1 MKTDTFLSPSFTRP
15 FYALTLCAII
25 SLSPGWSSA
34 QKKITSK
41 PGAQGNLSLRLEIE
55 HAIDKGVKWLKQHQN
70 PQSGAWS
77 ETDQPALSALAVAAI
92 AGDPA
97 LTDTPAAKLPD
108 AIKKGLAFIISKQKS
123 DGGIYGK
130 GLATYNTSL
139 SMMALMQGGDSDSEP
154 IIRSAR
160 KFLINQQ
167 SDFDARGKTDNVFDG
182 GIGYGGTYAHSD
194 LSNTHLALEALHYSK
209 QYLSDTAGG
218 AGEFDLDWAAAIEFV
233 EKCQNSEKTVKML
246 GDDYALNEKDRGGFV
261 YFPGDTKAGEQK
273 TADGKVALRSYG
285 SMGYAG
291 MLSFI
296 YADMDKQ
303 DPRMQAALTWLSQ
316 NFSIDENPGLKSQGL
331 YYYYH
336 TMAKALALY
345 GTDTLTLEDG
355 SKIKWREKLALKLF
369 DDQQRNGSWINQGSK
384 RWWEDDPVLV
394 TAYAVLALEH
404 IHRGL

>member
-1 MKTDTFLSPSFTRP
+1 MKTSPLNSNFLWLVILPLLAFASPPVF
-15 FYALTLCAII
+15 AQNKI
-25 SLSPGWSSA
+25 S
-34 QKKITSK
+34 SK
-41 PGAQGNLSLRLEIE
+41 PGAQGDLSLRLEIE
-55 HAIDKGVKWLKQHQN
+55 HAIDKGVTWLKQHQN
-70 PQSGAWS
+70 PETGAWS
-77 ETDQPALSALAVAAI
+77 ETDQPALTALAVAAI
-92 AGDPA
+92 AGDPS
-97 LTDTPAAKLPD
+97 LTNTAPDKLPPQL
-108 AIKKGLAFIISKQKS
+108 KKGLAFIISKQKT

-139 SMMALMQGGDSDSEP
+139 SLMALIQGGNPVNEP
-154 IIRSAR
+154 VIRSAR

-167 SDFDARGKTDNVFDG
+167 SDFDVRGKTDNLFDG

-209 QYLSDTAGG
+209 QYLADTAAG
-218 AGEFDLDWAAAIEFV
+218 AGAFDLDWAAAIEFV
-233 EKCQNSEKTVKML
+233 EKCQNSEKTVKTL
-246 GDDYALNEKDRGGFV
+246 GEDFALNEKDRGGFV
-261 YFPGDTKAGEQK
+261 YFPGDTKAGEQE
-273 TADGKVALRSYG
+273 TADGKIALRSYG

-303 DPRMQAALTWLSQ
+303 DPRMQAALTWLQQ

-336 TMAKALALY
+336 TMAKALTLY
-345 GTDTLTLEDG
+345 GINTLILEDG
-355 SKIKWREKLALKLF
+355 SKIKWRAQLALKLF
-369 DDQQRNGSWINQGSK
+369 DDQQLDGSWVNQGSK

>member
-1 MKTDTFLSPSFTRP
+1 MKIFPLNSASLCFACFIFVVFTANP
-15 FYALTLCAII
+15 AFTQKNI
-25 SLSPGWSSA
+25 S
-34 QKKITSK
+34 SK
-41 PGAQGNLSLRLEIE
+41 PGAQGDLSLRLEIE
-55 HAIDKGVKWLKQHQN
+55 HAIDKGVIWLKQHQD
-70 PQSGAWS
+70 QESGAWS
-77 ETDQPALSALAVAAI
+77 ETDQPALTALAVAAI
-92 AGDPA
+92 AGDPSLA
-97 LTDTPAAKLPD
+97 PSDKLP
-108 AIKKGLAFIISKQKS
+108 AQIKKGLAFIVSKKKS

-139 SMMALMQGGDSDSEP
+139 SLMALMQGGDSSNDE

-167 SDFDARGKTDNVFDG
+167 SDFDARGQTDNVFDG

-218 AGEFDLDWAAAIEFV
+218 AGEFDLDWGAAIEFV

-246 GDDYALNEKDRGGFV
+246 GKEYALNKKDLGGFV
-261 YFPGDTKAGEQK
+261 YFPGDTKAGEEV
-273 TADGKVALRSYG
+273 TSDGKIALRSYG

-303 DPRMQAALTWLSQ
+303 DPRMKAALTWLQQ
-316 NFSIDENPGLKSQGL
+316 NFSIDENPGLKAQGL

-336 TMAKALALY
+336 TMAKALTLY
-345 GTDTLTLEDG
+345 GADTLTLADG

-369 DDQQRNGSWINQGSK
+369 DDQQRDGSWVNQGSS

>member
-1 MKTDTFLSPSFTRP
+1 MKPAPIRP
-15 FYALTLCAII
+15 LFFCLASLTLATI
-25 SLSPGWSSA
+25 LPNTALA
-34 QKKITSK
+34 QKKISTK

-55 HAIDKGVKWLKQHQN
+55 HAIDKGVTWLKQHQN
-70 PQSGAWS
+70 PKTGAWS
-77 ETDQPALSALAVAAI
+77 EAKQPALSALAVAAI

-97 LTDTPAAKLPD
+97 LKQTPKDQLPPQ
-108 AIKKGLAFIISKQKS
+108 IEKGLSYIVSKQKS

-139 SMMALMQGGDSDSEP
+139 SMMALMQGSDNSYDDV
-154 IIRSAR
+154 IRSAR

-167 SDFDARGKTDNVFDG
+167 SDFDARGKTDNLFDG

-209 QYLSDTAGG
+209 QYLSDTSAG
-218 AGEFDLDWAAAIEFV
+218 AGEFDLDWSAAIEFV
-233 EKCQNSEKTVKML
+233 EKCQNSEKTMQTL
-246 GDDYALNEKDRGGFV
+246 GKENYAVDEKDRGGFV
-261 YFPGDTKAGEQK
+261 YFPGDTKAGEK
-273 TADGKVALRSYG
+273 ETADGKIALRSYG

-303 DPRMQAALTWLSQ
+303 DPRMQAALTWLQ
-316 NFSIDENPGLKSQGL
+316 ENFSIDQNPGLKAQGL

-336 TMAKALALY
+336 TMAKALNLY
-345 GTDTLTLEDG
+345 GIDTLTLKDG
-355 SKIKWREKLALKLF
+355 SKIQWREKLALKLF
-369 DDQQRNGSWINQGSK
+369 DEQQRDGSWVNQGSS

>member
-1 MKTDTFLSPSFTRP
+1 MIKTFHNFHFTLWLAIFTLGTFYCHP
-15 FYALTLCAII
+15 A
-25 SLSPGWSSA
+25 SA
-34 QKKITSK
+34 QKKIRSK

-55 HAIDKGVKWLKQHQN
+55 HAIGKGVAFLKKQQD
-70 PQSGAWS
+70 PKTGAWS
-77 ETDQPALSALAVAAI
+77 ETDQPALTAMAVAAI
-92 AGDPA
+92 AGDPSLA
-97 LTDTPAAKLPD
+97 NTSPAKYPTE
-108 AIKKGLAFIISKQKS
+108 IKKGLEFIVSKRKS

-139 SMMALMQGGDSDSEP
+139 SMMALMQGGDSSNDAV
-154 IIRSAR
+154 IRSAR

-209 QYLSDTAGG
+209 QYLSDTAAG
-218 AGEFDLDWAAAIEFV
+218 AGEFDLDWGAAIEFV
-233 EKCQNSEKTVKML
+233 EKCQNSEKTVKTL
-246 GDDYALNEKDRGGFV
+246 GKEYALNEKDRGGFV
-261 YFPGDTKAGEQK
+261 YFPGDTKAGEEEMPG
-273 TADGKVALRSYG
+273 GKIALRSYG
-285 SMGYAG
+285 SMSYAG
-291 MLSFI
+291 MMSFI

-303 DPRMQAALTWLSQ
+303 DPRVKAAFTWLQQ

-336 TMAKALALY
+336 TMAKALTLY
-345 GTDTLTLEDG
+345 GEETLVLQDG

-369 DDQQRNGSWINQGSK
+369 DDQQRDGSWINQGSS
-384 RWWEDDPVLV
+384 RWWEDDPTLV